1 MYDWIVLHILNNI
14 AGSGCLPLNI
24 MLRLM
29 GYLAA
34 KLTMLVVIGACIT
47 LAAFTAYDVANIY
60 VVLQDGMNE
69 RAAVVLKQEDPSQL
83 DRFFTLRYLNSDP
96 IFQTE
101 QYQDYIIRDY
111 DYKLSI
117 QRIWVW
123 PWQDRTKVTVEEH
136 IPTSSFRFD
145 ITDALRERL
154 TVQRDAEW
162 EAELARR
169 EEDRQNAEA
178 LDDDAEDETETE
190 GPPNIV
196 ITPPQWQN
204 GVKMVEF
211 RKVDRK
217 WKIDRVIFVGPL
229 S

>member
-1 MYDWIVLHILNNI
+1 
-14 AGSGCLPLNI
+14 
-24 MLRLM
+24 
-29 GYLAA
+29 
-34 KLTMLVVIGACIT
+34 
-47 LAAFTAYDVANIY
+47 
-60 VVLQDGMNE
+60 MNE